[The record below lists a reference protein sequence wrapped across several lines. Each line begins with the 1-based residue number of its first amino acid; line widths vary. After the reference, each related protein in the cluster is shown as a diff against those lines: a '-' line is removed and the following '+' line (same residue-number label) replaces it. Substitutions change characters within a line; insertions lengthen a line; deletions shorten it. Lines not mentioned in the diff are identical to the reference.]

1 MKTKFG
7 LAAGIGLLLVAGQAL
22 AGDTQDC
29 IVEGTV
35 KSKADVE
42 RGTNVYI
49 AFHAAEDASGPDS
62 CTLNKRSKMAFKEPK
77 NAMIENV
84 PAGSKVRYHY
94 KQQGSSDAQWQ
105 LMDVSY

>member
-1 MKTKFG
+1 MKLKTGMVTG
-7 LAAGIGLLLVAGQAL
+7 LGFLLMAVNAMAGS
-22 AGDTQDC
+22 TQDC

-35 KSKADVE
+35 KSKSDVE
-42 RGTNVYI
+42 NGTSVYI
-49 AFHAAEDASGPDS
+49 DFHSAKDAAGPES
-62 CTLNKRSKMAFKEPK
+62 CKLTKRSKMDFKEPK

-94 KQQGSSDAQWQ
+94 QQPDAGNAQWQ